1 MRVAWLLTFCSAISY
16 AQDARE
22 IVFRSLAHNNQNS
35 QLARNYTFVERTE
48 TRDLDD
54 KNKSGA
60 GRSRTYEVTMLD
72 GTPYRRLI
80 ARDDKPL
87 SPAEDRTEQ
96 QKLTGE
102 MAQRRG
108 ETDAERAKRIAE
120 WEKKRREFRE
130 PLLEIPHAFNLR
142 IAGEETV
149 NGEETWIIEA
159 LPRPGYNPGKGFA
172 RFFPKVKG
180 RFWIS
185 KRDYAWVKADA
196 EVLDTISYG
205 FILARLQKGS
215 HLHFEQVRVHGDV
228 WMPKLIEANAAL
240 RLALFKR
247 MHTGYEITYE
257 DYRKFEV
264 ESHLV
269 GFHELTEPRP

>member
-1 MRVAWLLTFCSAISY
+1 MRVAWLVTFCSAVSY

-22 IVFRSLAHNNQNS
+22 IVYRALEQNDQNS
-35 QLARNYTFVERTE
+35 QIARNYTFVERTE
-48 TRDLDD
+48 TRNLDS
-54 KNKSGA
+54 KAS
-60 GRSRTYEVTMLD
+60 GRSRTYEVMMVG

-96 QKLTGE
+96 QKLTDSS
-102 MAQRRG
+102 AKRSS

-120 WEKKRREFRE
+120 WEKKRREFRD
-130 PLLEIPHAFNLR
+130 PLSEIPRAFNLR
-142 IAGEETV
+142 VVGEETV
-149 NGEETWIIEA
+149 NGVGTWVIEA
-159 LPRPGYNPGKGFA
+159 LPRPGYNSGKGFA

-185 KRDYAWVKADA
+185 KRDYAWVKVDA

-215 HLHFEQVRVHGDV
+215 RLYFEQTRVQGDV
-228 WMPKLIEANAAL
+228 WMPKLFEASAAL
-240 RLALFKR
+240 RLALFKS
-247 MHTGYEITYE
+247 MHTGYQITYK

-269 GFHELTEPRP
+269 EYQELTDPRP

>member
-1 MRVAWLLTFCSAISY
+1 MRVSWVLTFCSAVSF

-22 IVFRSLAHNNQNS
+22 IVVRSLVHNNQNS
-35 QLARNYTFVERTE
+35 QIARDYTYLERTE

-54 KNKSGA
+54 KENSGA
-60 GRSRTYEVTMLD
+60 GRSRTYEVRLVD
-72 GTPYRRLI
+72 GSPYRRLI
-80 ARDDKPL
+80 ARDDRPL
-87 SPAEDRTEQ
+87 SPDEDRTEQ
-96 QKLTGE
+96 QKLIDS
-102 MAQRRG
+102 MAQRRA

-120 WEKKRREFRE
+120 WEKKRREFSE
-130 PLLEIPHAFNLR
+130 PLHEIPHAFNLR

-149 NGEETWIIEA
+149 NGEQTWIIDA
-159 LPRPGYNPGKGFA
+159 VPRPGYNSGKGFA

-215 HLHFEQVRVHGDV
+215 RLYFEQARLHGGV
-228 WMPKLIEANAAL
+228 WVPKRIRADAAL

-247 MHTGYEITYE
+247 MHTGYEITYK
-257 DYRKFEV
+257 DYGKFEV

-269 GFHELTEPRP
+269 GFHELREPRP

>member
-1 MRVAWLLTFCSAISY
+1 
-16 AQDARE
+16 
-22 IVFRSLAHNNQNS
+22 
-35 QLARNYTFVERTE
+35 
-48 TRDLDD
+48 
-54 KNKSGA
+54 
-60 GRSRTYEVTMLD
+60 
-72 GTPYRRLI
+72 
-80 ARDDKPL
+80 
-87 SPAEDRTEQ
+87 
-96 QKLTGE
+96 

-108 ETDAERAKRIAE
+108 ETDAARAKRIAE
-120 WEKKRREFRE
+120 WEKKRRDFRE

-215 HLHFEQVRVHGDV
+215 RLHFEQARVHGDV
-228 WMPKLIEANAAL
+228 WVPKLIEANAAL

-247 MHTGYEITYE
+247 MHTGYEITYK

-264 ESHLV
+264 ESASRWI
-269 GFHELTEPRP
+269 PRINRATTVRECPMGCGPPKVMRVAGRACPAPTGTRRYSAFTPSDP